1 MKPPTLEETLR
12 AANRAYHCG
21 DHPLAAALMRQ
32 MERRFGKAPTPT
44 PTPVS
49 IGLLC
54 AEEDAF
60 SEAYARACTADTLPP
75 PADLS
80 SESAS

>member
-32 MERRFGKAPTPT
+32 MRRRFDKPTTPAPSPT
-44 PTPVS
+44 VES
-49 IGLLC
+49 C
-54 AEEDAF
+54 EHEDAF
-60 SEAYARACTADTLPP
+60 TEAYARACTADTLPP